1 MAAKPPQLAF
11 APGGAI
17 YPATMA
23 QRSFIKMH
31 GLGNDFVVI
40 DARAGDLKLS
50 PAEAKAI
57 ADRHSGIGCDQL
69 LILEKPA
76 KPNLADVFMRI
87 LNSDGSE
94 SGACGNGTRCVADL
108 LMRETGRD
116 KLVIETSAGLL
127 DAERASGGR
136 VSVDMGPARLDWR
149 DIPLKEACDT
159 AHVPLSLGPLK
170 DPVAVNMG
178 NPHAVFFVDD
188 VDKIDLAALGPV
200 LERHAIFPERANIEV
215 AQLIG
220 PDRIKLR
227 VWERGA
233 GITLACGS
241 GACATAVAAA
251 RRGLTGRKVAIV
263 LERGELEIEWL
274 KDGHVLMTGPVAVS
288 FTGVLPQIAA

>member
-1 MAAKPPQLAF
+1 
-11 APGGAI
+11 
-17 YPATMA
+17 MA
-23 QRSFIKMH
+23 QRPFIKMH

-40 DARAGDLKLS
+40 DAREDAIKLS
-50 PAEAKAI
+50 PAEAQAI
-57 ADRHSGIGCDQL
+57 ADRHSGVGCDQL
-69 LILEKPA
+69 LILEKP
-76 KPNLADVFMRI
+76 KTPNVADVFMRI
-87 LNSDGSE
+87 LNADGSE

-116 KLVIETSAGLL
+116 KLVIETAAGLL

-149 DIPLKEACDT
+149 DIPLREACDT
-159 AHVPLSLGPLK
+159 AHVPVALGPLK

-188 VDKIDLAALGPV
+188 AAAIDLAALGPV
-200 LERHAIFPERANIEV
+200 LERHPMFPERANIEV

-220 PDRIKLR
+220 PDRIRLR

-241 GACATAVAAA
+241 GACATGVAAA
-251 RRGLTGRKVAIV
+251 RRGLTGRKVTIV

-288 FTGVLPQIAA
+288 FTGVLPRIAA